1 MIIQLT
7 KKQLEKAIDIG
18 KQRHEAKHVS
28 FRNRSIYSSNDGL
41 FGYPKEYSPHIIG
54 AIGEMGWSIYSGEV
68 IDTAI
73 YSVRDS
79 GQDFDELEVKTI
91 TYFGN
96 GEPELKIQKREY
108 DKKKPKKYVLA
119 RFDLKDKIEILG
131 EITRDN
137 FDLHKKEKRYGR
149 TNPLNYI
156 VPLSKME
163 KL

>member
-1 MIIQLT
+1 VIIELT

-18 KQRHEAKHVS
+18 KQRHEAKHAS

-54 AIGEMGWSIYSGEV
+54 AIGEMGWSIYSGEE
-68 IDTAI
+68 IDLTI
-73 YSVRDS
+73 YAVRDK
-79 GQDFDELEVKTI
+79 GEDFEELEVKTI
-91 TYFGN
+91 TYFGA
-96 GEPELKIQKREY
+96 GEPELKIQKKEY
-108 DKKKPKKYVLA
+108 DKKQPKKYVLA
-119 RFDLKDKIEILG
+119 RFDLKNKIEILG
-131 EITRDN
+131 EITREN